1 MPKNK
6 NRHIRVKGRDM
17 AVLFM
22 WIFFYCESSS
32 ARQNITVSTPFC
44 ADA

>member
-22 WIFFYCESSS
+22 WIFLLRIFLR
-32 ARQNITVSTPFC
+32 AAKQHRQHAVLR
-44 ADA
+44 